1 MMSENLSG
9 SERGEQGNKKKPP
22 QKKPTINPSF
32 ILQEGLYVRVFIT
45 RIILG
50 GAFIHAVICRPV
62 GKAKDL

>member
-9 SERGEQGNKKKPP
+9 SERGEQGNKKKN
-22 QKKPTINPSF
+22 QKKPAINASF